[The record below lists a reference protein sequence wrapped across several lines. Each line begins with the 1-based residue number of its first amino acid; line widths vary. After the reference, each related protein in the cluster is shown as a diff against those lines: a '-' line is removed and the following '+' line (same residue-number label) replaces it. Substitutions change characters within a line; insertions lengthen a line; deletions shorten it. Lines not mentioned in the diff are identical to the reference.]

1 MPTFSRRSL
10 ARLETCDHRLQMVL
24 KRAITRYDFTVL
36 CGHRTKEEQND
47 AFERGASKLQWPRSK
62 HNKTPSL
69 AVDIAPFPIDWDNL
83 DRFRELAAIIMDE
96 AAKLNIKLRWGADW
110 NQNGSERDERFRDYP
125 HWEIVERSK

>member
-10 ARLETCDHRLQMVL
+10 ARLETCDHRIQQVL

-47 AFERGASKLQWPRSK
+47 AFERGASKLRWPQSK

-69 AVDIAPFPIDWDNL
+69 AVDIAPFPIDWGDL
-83 DRFRELAAIIMDE
+83 QRFRELAAIILDE
-96 AAKLNIKLRWGADW
+96 AAKLNIKLRWGGDF
-110 NQNGSERDERFRDYP
+110 NMNGKPDDKFIDMPHFEILERT
-125 HWEIVERSK
+125 K

>member
-36 CGHRTKEEQND
+36 CGHRTKEEQQD

-62 HNKTPSL
+62 HNKKPSL
-69 AVDIAPFPIDWDNL
+69 AVDVAPFPIDWDNL
-83 DRFRELAAIIMDE
+83 ERFRELAEIIMDE
-96 AAKLNIKLRWGADW
+96 ANKLGIKLRHGGDF
-110 NQNGSERDERFRDYP
+110 NMNGKPDDKFIDMP
-125 HWEIVERSK
+125 HFEILERSK

>member
-36 CGHRTKEEQND
+36 CGHRTKEEQQD

-62 HNKTPSL
+62 HNKKPSL
-69 AVDIAPFPIDWDNL
+69 AVDVAPFPIDWDNL
-83 DRFRELAAIIMDE
+83 ERFRELAAVIMDE
-96 AAKLNIKLRWGADW
+96 ASKLGIKLRWGGDF
-110 NQNGSERDERFRDYP
+110 NMNGKPDDKFVDMP
-125 HWEIVERSK
+125 HFEILERSK